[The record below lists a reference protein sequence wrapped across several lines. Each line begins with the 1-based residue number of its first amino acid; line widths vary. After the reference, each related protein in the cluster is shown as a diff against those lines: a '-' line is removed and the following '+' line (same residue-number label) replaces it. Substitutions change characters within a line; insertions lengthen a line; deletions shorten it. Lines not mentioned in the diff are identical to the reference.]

1 MQKNKEKSPLLQ
13 ELGLVTAGSSIAGLG
28 GFGLGKLADTIATA
42 QFDFNIFHILN
53 PGNLNERALHAF
65 LDFTKQDAPS
75 IALHLLSGLCWT
87 VGLTIL
93 AIGTVQIINSLFK
106 EASEKRRF
114 GEKK

>member
-1 MQKNKEKSPLLQ
+1 MTSHERQPVSREIGLIT
-13 ELGLVTAGSSIAGLG
+13 LGGSIAGLG
-28 GFGLGKLADTIATA
+28 GFGMGKMADTVATA
-42 QFDFNIFHILN
+42 QFDFNIFHVLN